1 LMKHPH
7 LLDDLLLSSNERSFE
22 KEVDTY
28 WVDWQADLEK
38 KIYFILHTDQDEEA
52 VWNTLRQA
60 HQSEIFQILLA
71 DLGGFSTPKLSIEKV
86 SDQLSILADIIIA
99 VTLNFV
105 WEGLK
110 KKYQITAP
118 LNQFGFAV
126 IAYGKLG
133 GKELGYGSDL
143 DLVFIYDETLTPLS
157 SDELQPIFVNL
168 VRKFILALTTAT
180 RAGVLFDI
188 DTRLRPNGE
197 AGLLVTNVQSFE
209 NYQKKV
215 GANTAWVWEHQA
227 LTRARFCAGDERT
240 GMQFEKIR
248 NDVLSFPRDG
258 KVLTQEVISMREKL
272 HQGHPQTGNSFD
284 LKHDVG
290 AMIDIEFMIQYL
302 ILKNAHQEPSLIQNI
317 GNIALLNECAKCHLI
332 SGEEALSVANAYRL
346 FRKLQHQTR
355 LNGLQIRELE
365 DDVMSKEIETARQ
378 TVKNLWNR
386 LLLNV

>member
-1 LMKHPH
+1 
-7 LLDDLLLSSNERSFE
+7 
-22 KEVDTY
+22 
-28 WVDWQADLEK
+28 
-38 KIYFILHTDQDEEA
+38 
-52 VWNTLRQA
+52 
-60 HQSEIFQILLA
+60 
-71 DLGGFSTPKLSIEKV
+71 LGGFSTPKLSIEKV
-86 SDQLSILADIIIA
+86 SDQLSILADIIIS

-110 KKYQITAP
+110 KKYHITAP
-118 LNQFGFAV
+118 LDQFGFAV

-227 LTRARFCAGDERT
+227 LTRARFCAGDVRT

-248 NDVLSFPRDG
+248 HDVLSFARDG

-272 HQGHPQTGNSFD
+272 HQGHPQTGTSFD

-332 SGEEALSVANAYRL
+332 SDEEALSVANAYRL